1 MSADGVSHPS
11 GWLLAG
17 RVGRPHG
24 LDGSFH
30 VVDLNSALLA
40 SVQRVTIAG
49 RELEITRRAGTVS
62 RPILRL
68 DGHDDRRA
76 AETLRGS
83 ELLVTRDVAPDLEPD
98 EWWAE
103 DLVGCAVHDA
113 GRPVGTVARLLALP
127 SCEVLE
133 VSREGGVGELL
144 VPLVSDAVRA
154 VDVEQRTIDVD
165 LQFLGEA

>member
-1 MSADGVSHPS
+1 MEGGGHPP
-11 GWLLAG
+11 GWLRAG

-30 VVDLNSALLA
+30 VVDSNPGLLG
-40 SVQRVTIAG
+40 SVARVTLAG
-49 RELEITRRAGTVS
+49 EEREIVRRAGTAS

-68 DGHDDRRA
+68 HGCEERA
-76 AETLRGS
+76 DAEALRGQ
-83 ELLVTRDVAPDLEPD
+83 EMMITRDHAPALEPD

-103 DLVGCAVHDA
+103 DLIGCSVHDA
-113 GRPVGTVARLLALP
+113 GKPIGTVARLLALP

-133 VSREGGVGELL
+133 VIREGSEELL

-154 VDVEQRTIDVD
+154 VDVEARSIDVD
-165 LQFLGEA
+165 LRFLGEER